1 MHTFLH
7 INHRETGIITPLS
20 FKLAGFSTQPNWGS
34 RLGSNTLKSEPSRNL
49 ETGKTPLGPHP
60 RVALPWQPV
69 KNNICTGR
77 GTQEHQF
84 YSRPKKCVQKIY
96 TTLCI
101 SMPTSCSLYLIQ
113 FRGREF
119 WPIANR
125 MWFKF
130 IDPHFNVWP
139 WRIHLGKSLL

>member
-7 INHRETGIITPLS
+7 INRRETGIITPLS

-49 ETGKTPLGPHP
+49 ETGKTSLGPHP
-60 RVALPWQPV
+60 RWHCHGNLSRTTSAPAGVLKSTSSVLVP
-69 KNNICTGR
+69 KN
-77 GTQEHQF
+77 
-84 YSRPKKCVQKIY
+84 VQKIY

-139 WRIHLGKSLL
+139 WRIHLGKSLI